1 MKKTLFISLLSVLV
15 ALSMSSCRTPSA
27 GLVVE
32 SYPKTKIT
40 VNSKMCGQKLEVV
53 QYAAAKRNGL
63 LEAQI
68 TLQNTT
74 SKDFACE
81 YMYRWL
87 DKNGMEITSAVST
100 WKQVSISSKQKLM
113 LNAIAPSKDVEDFMI
128 DIRFFR
134 SSTRW

>member
-1 MKKTLFISLLSVLV
+1 MKKTLCVSILSVLV

-27 GLVVE
+27 GVVVE

-40 VNSKMCGQKLEVV
+40 INSKLCGQKIEVV
-53 QYAAAKRNGL
+53 QYAAAKRNDL

-68 TLQNTT
+68 TVQNTT
-74 SKDFACE
+74 SKDFQFE

-87 DKNGMEITSAVST
+87 DKNGMEISSAVST
-100 WKQVSISSKQKLM
+100 WKPASISAKQKQM
-113 LNAIAPSKDVEDFMI
+113 LNSIAPSRDVEDFML
-128 DIRFFR
+128 DIRFSR